1 MTRCFFILSLFAL
14 SIQWTLAQEKPNI
27 ILIMA
32 DDLGY
37 EALPAYGNDLNKT
50 PNLDAMAANGMKFEN
65 CHSMPLCTPSRVQLM
80 TGKYNFRNY
89 IGFGILDPRETTFG
103 HLLKAEGYATCIVGK
118 WQLYGNK
125 RQRELAGGKLGS
137 LPTEAG
143 FDKYRLWQ
151 VKDRGYRYKNPS
163 LDSKETGV
171 VLYEE
176 EYGPDLFV
184 DYLEGF
190 MEENTDKPFFAYFPM
205 ALTHDPF
212 EPTPFSEEF
221 ASYDSKKRMNDPAI
235 FPEMVTYMDHLVG
248 RIIKK
253 VADLGMAENTLILFI
268 GDNGTDRDVVSQ
280 VNGRSL
286 QGNKGYTN
294 DLGTHVPMFAYW
306 PGKISAGSI
315 NQNLI
320 DFTDFVPTLLEVAG
334 ADTKKEEQ
342 VLDGISFYPQLMGKA
357 KPKNIREWV
366 FCHYDPNWGNFEAK
380 TFIHNT
386 TLKLYKNGEIYRLTD
401 DLYEKQPLQKS
412 DLDKKSQKVIRNFEK
427 VLVKIGS

>member
-1 MTRCFFILSLFAL
+1 MSRYFLILSLLAL
-14 SIQWTLAQEKPNI
+14 PFQWTLAQEKPNI

-37 EALPAYGNDLNKT
+37 EALAAYGNDLNKT

-89 IGFGILDPRETTFG
+89 IGFGILDPGETTFG
-103 HLLKAEGYATCIVGK
+103 HLMKAEGYATCIVGK

-125 RQRELAGGKLGS
+125 RQRELANGKVGS
-137 LPTEAG
+137 LPTQAG

-151 VKDRGYRYKNPS
+151 VKDRGYRYKSPT
-163 LDSKETGV
+163 LDSKETGI
-171 VLYEE
+171 VLYED

-190 MEENTDKPFFAYFPM
+190 MENNTDQPFFAYFPM
-205 ALTHDPF
+205 VLTHDPF
-212 EPTPFSEEF
+212 DPTPFSGEF
-221 ASYDSKKRMNDPAI
+221 AAYDSKERRNDPAI

-253 VADLGMAENTLILFI
+253 VSDLGIAENTLILFI

-280 VNGRSL
+280 VNGALL

-306 PGKISAGSI
+306 PGKIRAGSI

-320 DFTDFVPTLLEVAG
+320 DFTDFVPTLLDAVG
-334 ADTKKEEQ
+334 AETKEDDLL
-342 VLDGISFYPQLMGKA
+342 LDGISFYPQLIEEA
-357 KPKNIREWV
+357 KPKKVREWV
-366 FCHYDPNWGNFEAK
+366 YCHYAPNWGNFEPR
-380 TFIHNT
+380 TFIQNT
-386 TLKLYKNGEIYRLTD
+386 RLKLYKNGEIYRLTD

-412 DLDKKSQKVIRNFEK
+412 DLDRKSQKVIKNFEK
-427 VLVKIGS
+427 VLFKMGS